1 MSVTERLSRTLPL
14 TLGDGAAEDLVNWM
28 SHVDANRSELREVLE
43 SNFARMDA
51 RFEQM
56 DARFAQIDARFAQID
71 ARLEQI
77 DARFAQID
85 ARFEQ
90 IDARFA
96 QIDARFE
103 QIERRF
109 EQFETKMDTGFAA
122 ADTKLQTGLLQIE
135 IRMERRFADLL
146 KWSFVFWVGAVGAI
160 AVLAG
165 VMR

>member
-56 DARFAQIDARFAQID
+56 DARFAQIDAR
-71 ARLEQI
+71 L
-77 DARFAQID
+77 
-85 ARFEQ
+85 EQ

-109 EQFETKMDTGFAA
+109 EQFETKIDTGFAA

>member
-28 SHVDANRSELREVLE
+28 SHVDANRSELLELLE

-56 DARFAQIDARFAQID
+56 DARFAQIDVRFEQID
-71 ARLEQI
+71 ARL
-77 DARFAQID
+77 A
-85 ARFEQ
+85 Q

-109 EQFETKMDTGFAA
+109 EQVETKMDTGFAA